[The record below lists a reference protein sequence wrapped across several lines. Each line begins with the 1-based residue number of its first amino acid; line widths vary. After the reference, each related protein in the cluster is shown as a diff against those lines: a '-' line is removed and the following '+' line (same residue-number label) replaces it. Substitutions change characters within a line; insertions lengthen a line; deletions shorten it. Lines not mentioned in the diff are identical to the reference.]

1 MKITN
6 TKDNNTINY
15 GVRYLRATLYA
26 FVIDRDLA
34 ARLYEDNEGQ
44 VADYFGMNMLL
55 FVWLSLRLVK
65 WRRDVIDAS
74 YPEVRKQIEQKE
86 QELYDEGH
94 TAERA

>member
-1 MKITN
+1 
-6 TKDNNTINY
+6 
-15 GVRYLRATLYA
+15 
-26 FVIDRDLA
+26 
-34 ARLYEDNEGQ
+34 
-44 VADYFGMNMLL
+44 MNMLL